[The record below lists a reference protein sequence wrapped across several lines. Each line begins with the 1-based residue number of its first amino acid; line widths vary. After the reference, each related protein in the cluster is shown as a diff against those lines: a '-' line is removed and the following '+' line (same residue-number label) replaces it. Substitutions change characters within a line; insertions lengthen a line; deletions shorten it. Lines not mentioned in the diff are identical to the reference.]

1 MYEEEFMRA
10 SPKNSKNGPPRLWLW
25 ILGLVMGSVITVGA
39 GIGMQISDRRPFCA
53 GCHIM
58 NEAAVTHKISAHAEL
73 ACNECHAPHNL
84 AEKLPFQAVAGTKD
98 LYLNTFGKIE
108 MPLKA
113 GESTR
118 QVVNTN
124 CKACHHVTNT
134 TVAAMDVKGLCTG
147 CHRNVQHMRM
157 KPVSTRSVGDV

>member
-1 MYEEEFMRA
+1 MTIHLKNPKNG
-10 SPKNSKNGPPRLWLW
+10 SPKLWLW
-25 ILGLVMGSVITVGA
+25 VSGLVIGSIITVGA
-39 GIGMQISDRRPFCA
+39 GVGMQITDKRPFCA
-53 GCHIM
+53 SCHIM
-58 NEAAVTHKISAHAEL
+58 NEAAVTHKISSHAEL

-84 AEKLPFQAVAGTKD
+84 LEKLPFKAVSGTRD
-98 LYLNTFGKIE
+98 MYMNTLGKIE

-124 CKACHHVTNT
+124 CKACHRISNT
-134 TVAAMDVKGLCTG
+134 TVASMDAKGLCTD

>member
-1 MYEEEFMRA
+1 MVLQGK
-10 SPKNSKNGPPRLWLW
+10 PGNG
-25 ILGLVMGSVITVGA
+25 ILLLVIMALITGVGITIGSSLAMTATDQA
-39 GIGMQISDRRPFCA
+39 GFCG
-53 GCHIM
+53 GCHSM
-58 NEAAVTHKISAHAEL
+58 SEAALTHARSLHSKL

-84 AEKLPFQAVAGTKD
+84 AEKLPFKAVAGTKD
-98 LYLNTFGKIE
+98 VFFNTFGKIE

-118 QVVNTN
+118 LVVNAN
-124 CKACHHVTNT
+124 CKACHHMTNT
-134 TVAAMDVKGLCTG
+134 TVASMDAKGLCTD

>member
-1 MYEEEFMRA
+1 MTIHLKNPKNG
-10 SPKNSKNGPPRLWLW
+10 SPKLGLW
-25 ILGLVMGSVITVGA
+25 IFGVIIGSILTVGA
-39 GIGMQISDRRPFCA
+39 GVGMQISDRRPFCA
-53 GCHIM
+53 SCHIM

-84 AEKLPFQAVAGTKD
+84 AEKLPFKAVAGTKD
-98 LYLNTFGKIE
+98 VFFNTFGKVE
-108 MPLKA
+108 MPLEA

-118 QVVNTN
+118 MVVNAN
-124 CKACHHVTNT
+124 CKTCHHMTNT
-134 TVAAMDVKGLCTG
+134 TVASMDAKGLCTD